1 MLRETIGMEAAG
13 RIDKDMYKKICFIA
27 VPLIL
32 ACLLLLYGWSN
43 NTVIEIRKSNN
54 QDEAEKSVQI
64 TDNKDIATNIS
75 PHRDDICAI
84 IERNSNE
91 IAMFFDKYPISSR
104 WIEISGYDFTKDGNM
119 EIILSYVYV
128 ETSTTI
134 SYNNVFDDCGNLLF
148 RFVTSDIRDAEIF
161 VDETVNKYYIQTRLH
176 IAANHDVTLYQE
188 ISYNKNWNMEIMFTE
203 WDCRPGQERIEDKKE
218 GYSIYESF
226 TQVEKEDILKTGYEN
241 MLNIFQMKEANGTVG
256 QLEKYVQ
263 GYDKQAKEKVVL
275 IGEIYPKTED
285 INWIS
290 E

>member
-13 RIDKDMYKKICFIA
+13 RIDKDMHKKICFIA

-32 ACLLLLYGWSN
+32 ACLLLLYVWSN
-43 NTVIEIRKSNN
+43 NTVIEIRRSNN
-54 QDEAEKSVQI
+54 QGEAEKSVQI
-64 TDNKDIATNIS
+64 TNNKDIATNIS

-84 IERNSNE
+84 IEKNSNE
-91 IAMFFDKYPISSR
+91 IAMFLDKYPIALR

-161 VDETVNKYYIQTRLH
+161 VDETVNKYNIQTRLH
-176 IAANHDVTLYQE
+176 ISANHDVTLYQE
-188 ISYNKNWNMEIMFTE
+188 ISYNKNWNMEIMFAE
-203 WDCRPGQERIEDKKE
+203 WDCRHGQERIEDKKE

-226 TQVEKEDILKTGYEN
+226 TQVEKEDILQTGYEN
-241 MLNIFQMKEANGTVG
+241 MLNIFQMKEVNGTVE
-256 QLEKYVQ
+256 QLQKYVQ
-263 GYDKQAKEKVVL
+263 CYDKQAKEKVVL
-275 IGEIYPKTED
+275 IGEIYLKTED

>member
-13 RIDKDMYKKICFIA
+13 RIDKDMHKKICFIA

-32 ACLLLLYGWSN
+32 ACLLLLYVWSN
-43 NTVIEIRKSNN
+43 NTVIEIRRSNN
-54 QDEAEKSVQI
+54 QGEAEKSVQI
-64 TDNKDIATNIS
+64 TNNKDIATNIS

-84 IERNSNE
+84 IEKNSNE
-91 IAMFFDKYPISSR
+91 IAMFLDKYPIALR

-188 ISYNKNWNMEIMFTE
+188 ISYNENWNMELMFVE
-203 WDCRPGQERIEDKKE
+203 WDCRPGQERIEDKQE

-226 TQVEKEDILKTGYEN
+226 TQVEKEDILQTGYEN
-241 MLNIFQMKEANGTVG
+241 MLNIFQMKEVNGTVE
-256 QLEKYVQ
+256 QLQKYVQ
-263 GYDKQAKEKVVL
+263 CYDKQAKEKVVL
-275 IGEIYPKTED
+275 IGEIYLKTED

>member
-1 MLRETIGMEAAG
+1 MLRKTIGMEAAG

-32 ACLLLLYGWSN
+32 ICLLLLYGWLD
-43 NTVIEIRKSNN
+43 NTVIGIRRSNN

-91 IAMFFDKYPISSR
+91 IAMFFDNYPISSR

-161 VDETVNKYYIQTRLH
+161 VDETVNKYNIQTRLH
-176 IAANHDVTLYQE
+176 ISANHDVTLYQE
-188 ISYNKNWNMEIMFTE
+188 ISYNKNWNMEIMFAE
-203 WDCRPGQERIEDKKE
+203 WDCRHGQERIEDKKE

-241 MLNIFQMKEANGTVG
+241 MLNIFQMKEANGTVE
-256 QLEKYVQ
+256 QLQKYVQ
-263 GYDKQAKEKVVL
+263 CYDKQAKEKVVL

>member
-1 MLRETIGMEAAG
+1 MLQEIIGMEAAG
-13 RIDKDMYKKICFIA
+13 RIDKDMHKKICFIA

-32 ACLLLLYGWSN
+32 ACLLLLYGWLD
-43 NTVIEIRKSNN
+43 NTVIGIRRSNN

-91 IAMFFDKYPISSR
+91 IAMFFDNYPISSR

-119 EIILSYVYV
+119 EIILSYVYI

-161 VDETVNKYYIQTRLH
+161 VDETVNKYNIQTRLH
-176 IAANHDVTLYQE
+176 ISANHDVTLYQE
-188 ISYNKNWNMEIMFTE
+188 ISYNKNWNMEIMFAE
-203 WDCRPGQERIEDKKE
+203 WDCRHGQERIEDKKE

>member
-1 MLRETIGMEAAG
+1 MLQEIIGMEAAG

-91 IAMFFDKYPISSR
+91 IAMFFDNYPISSR

-161 VDETVNKYYIQTRLH
+161 VDETVNKYNIQTRLH
-176 IAANHDVTLYQE
+176 ISANHDVTLYQE
-188 ISYNKNWNMEIMFTE
+188 ISYNKNWNMEIMFAE
-203 WDCRPGQERIEDKKE
+203 WDCRHGQERIEDKKE

-226 TQVEKEDILKTGYEN
+226 TQVEKEDILQTGYEN
-241 MLNIFQMKEANGTVG
+241 MLNIFQMKEANGTVE
-256 QLEKYVQ
+256 QLQKYVQ
-263 GYDKQAKEKVVL
+263 CYDKQAKEKVVL

>member
-1 MLRETIGMEAAG
+1 MLQEIIGMEAAG
-13 RIDKDMYKKICFIA
+13 RIDKDMHKKICFIA

-32 ACLLLLYGWSN
+32 ICLLLLYGWLD
-43 NTVIEIRKSNN
+43 NTVIGIRRSNN

-161 VDETVNKYYIQTRLH
+161 VDETVNKYNIQTRLH
-176 IAANHDVTLYQE
+176 ISANHDVTLYQE
-188 ISYNKNWNMEIMFTE
+188 ISYNKNWNMEIMFAE

>member
-1 MLRETIGMEAAG
+1 
-13 RIDKDMYKKICFIA
+13 
-27 VPLIL
+27 
-32 ACLLLLYGWSN
+32 
-43 NTVIEIRKSNN
+43 
-54 QDEAEKSVQI
+54 
-64 TDNKDIATNIS
+64 
-75 PHRDDICAI
+75 
-84 IERNSNE
+84 
-91 IAMFFDKYPISSR
+91 
-104 WIEISGYDFTKDGNM
+104 M

-188 ISYNKNWNMEIMFTE
+188 ISYNENWNMELMFVE
-203 WDCRPGQERIEDKKE
+203 WDCRPGQERIEDKQE

-226 TQVEKEDILKTGYEN
+226 TQVEKEDILQTGYEN
-241 MLNIFQMKEANGTVG
+241 MLNIFQMKEVNGTVE
-256 QLEKYVQ
+256 QLQKYVQ
-263 GYDKQAKEKVVL
+263 CYDKQAKEKVVL
-275 IGEIYPKTED
+275 IGEIYLKTED

>member
-1 MLRETIGMEAAG
+1 MLQEIIGMEAAG

-161 VDETVNKYYIQTRLH
+161 VDETVNKYNIQTRLH
-176 IAANHDVTLYQE
+176 ISANHDVTLYQE

-256 QLEKYVQ
+256 QLENMFKVMIN
-263 GYDKQAKEKVVL
+263 KQKKRL
-275 IGEIYPKTED
+275 C
-285 INWIS
+285 
-290 E
+290 

>member
-13 RIDKDMYKKICFIA
+13 RIDKDMHKKICFIA

-32 ACLLLLYGWSN
+32 ACLLLLYVWSN
-43 NTVIEIRKSNN
+43 NTVIEIRRSNN
-54 QDEAEKSVQI
+54 QGEAEKSVQI
-64 TDNKDIATNIS
+64 TNNKDIATNIS

-84 IERNSNE
+84 IEKNSNE
-91 IAMFFDKYPISSR
+91 IAMFLDKYPIALR

-188 ISYNKNWNMEIMFTE
+188 ISYNENWNMELMFVE
-203 WDCRPGQERIEDKKE
+203 WDCRPGQERIEDKQE

-226 TQVEKEDILKTGYEN
+226 TQVEKEDILQTGYEN
-241 MLNIFQMKEANGTVG
+241 MLNIFQMKEVNGTVE
-256 QLEKYVQ
+256 QLQKYVQ
-263 GYDKQAKEKVVL
+263 CYDKQAKEKVVL
-275 IGEIYPKTED
+275 IGEIYLKTDD

>member
-1 MLRETIGMEAAG
+1 MLRKTIGMEAAG

-32 ACLLLLYGWSN
+32 ICLLLLYGWLD
-43 NTVIEIRKSNN
+43 NTVIGIRRSNN

-91 IAMFFDKYPISSR
+91 IAMFFDNYPISSR

-161 VDETVNKYYIQTRLH
+161 VDETVNKYNIQTRLH
-176 IAANHDVTLYQE
+176 ISANHDVTLYQE
-188 ISYNKNWNMEIMFTE
+188 ISYNKNWNMEIMFAE
-203 WDCRPGQERIEDKKE
+203 WDCRHGQERIEDKKE

-226 TQVEKEDILKTGYEN
+226 TQVEKEDILQTGYEN
-241 MLNIFQMKEANGTVG
+241 MLNIFQMKEANGTVE
-256 QLEKYVQ
+256 QLQKYVQ
-263 GYDKQAKEKVVL
+263 CYDKQAKEKVVL

>member
-1 MLRETIGMEAAG
+1 MLRKTIGMEAAG
-13 RIDKDMYKKICFIA
+13 RIDKDMHKKICFIA

-91 IAMFFDKYPISSR
+91 IAMFFDNYPISSR

-161 VDETVNKYYIQTRLH
+161 VDETVNKYNIQTRLH
-176 IAANHDVTLYQE
+176 ISANHDVTLYQE
-188 ISYNKNWNMEIMFTE
+188 ISYNKNWNMEIMFAE
-203 WDCRPGQERIEDKKE
+203 WDCRHGQERIEDKKE

-226 TQVEKEDILKTGYEN
+226 TQVEKEDILQTGYEN
-241 MLNIFQMKEANGTVG
+241 MLNIFQMKEANGTVE
-256 QLEKYVQ
+256 QLQKYVQ
-263 GYDKQAKEKVVL
+263 CYDKQAKEKVVL

>member
-1 MLRETIGMEAAG
+1 MLRKTIGMEAAG

-91 IAMFFDKYPISSR
+91 IAMFFDNYPISSR

-161 VDETVNKYYIQTRLH
+161 VDETVNKYNIQTRLH
-176 IAANHDVTLYQE
+176 ISANHDVTLYQE

>member
-32 ACLLLLYGWSN
+32 ICLLLLYGWLD
-43 NTVIEIRKSNN
+43 NTVIGIRRSNN

-91 IAMFFDKYPISSR
+91 IAMFFDNYPISSR

-161 VDETVNKYYIQTRLH
+161 VDETVNKYNIQTRLH
-176 IAANHDVTLYQE
+176 ISANHDVTLYQE
-188 ISYNKNWNMEIMFTE
+188 ISYNKNWNMEIMFAE
-203 WDCRPGQERIEDKKE
+203 WDCRHGQERIEDKKE

-263 GYDKQAKEKVVL
+263 GYDKQAKEKGVL

>member
-1 MLRETIGMEAAG
+1 MLRKTIGMEAAG

-91 IAMFFDKYPISSR
+91 IAMFFDNYPISSR

-161 VDETVNKYYIQTRLH
+161 VDETVNKYNIQTRLH
-176 IAANHDVTLYQE
+176 ISANHDVTLYQE
-188 ISYNKNWNMEIMFTE
+188 ISYNKNWNMEIMFAE
-203 WDCRPGQERIEDKKE
+203 WDCRHGQERIEDKKE

>member
-13 RIDKDMYKKICFIA
+13 RIDKDMHKKICFIA

-32 ACLLLLYGWSN
+32 ACLLLLYVWSN
-43 NTVIEIRKSNN
+43 NTVIEIRRSNN
-54 QDEAEKSVQI
+54 QGEAEKSVQI
-64 TDNKDIATNIS
+64 TNNKDIATNIS

-91 IAMFFDKYPISSR
+91 IAMFFDNYPISSR

-188 ISYNKNWNMEIMFTE
+188 ISYNKNWNMEIMFAE
-203 WDCRPGQERIEDKKE
+203 WDCRHGQERIEDKKE

>member
-148 RFVTSDIRDAEIF
+148 RFVTSDSCEDSSRD
-161 VDETVNKYYIQTRLH
+161 R
-176 IAANHDVTLYQE
+176 
-188 ISYNKNWNMEIMFTE
+188 
-203 WDCRPGQERIEDKKE
+203 
-218 GYSIYESF
+218 
-226 TQVEKEDILKTGYEN
+226 
-241 MLNIFQMKEANGTVG
+241 
-256 QLEKYVQ
+256 
-263 GYDKQAKEKVVL
+263 
-275 IGEIYPKTED
+275 
-285 INWIS
+285 
-290 E
+290 

>member
-1 MLRETIGMEAAG
+1 MLQEIIGMEAAG

-32 ACLLLLYGWSN
+32 ICLLLLYGWLD
-43 NTVIEIRKSNN
+43 NTVIGIRRSNN

-91 IAMFFDKYPISSR
+91 IAMFFDNYPISSR

-161 VDETVNKYYIQTRLH
+161 VDETVNKYNIQTRLH
-176 IAANHDVTLYQE
+176 ISANHDVTLYQE
-188 ISYNKNWNMEIMFTE
+188 ISYNKNWNMEIMFAE
-203 WDCRPGQERIEDKKE
+203 WDCRHGQERIEDKKE

-226 TQVEKEDILKTGYEN
+226 TQVEKEDILQTGYEN
-241 MLNIFQMKEANGTVG
+241 MLNIFQMKEANGTVE
-256 QLEKYVQ
+256 QLQKYVQ
-263 GYDKQAKEKVVL
+263 CYDKQAKEKVVL

>member
-1 MLRETIGMEAAG
+1 MLRKTIGMEAAG

-91 IAMFFDKYPISSR
+91 IAMFFDNYPISSR

-161 VDETVNKYYIQTRLH
+161 VDETVNKYNIQTRLH
-176 IAANHDVTLYQE
+176 ISANHDVTLYQE
-188 ISYNKNWNMEIMFTE
+188 ISYNKNWNMEIMFAE

-241 MLNIFQMKEANGTVG
+241 MLNIFQMKEANGTVE
-256 QLEKYVQ
+256 QLQKYVQ
-263 GYDKQAKEKVVL
+263 CYDKQAKEKVVL

>member
-1 MLRETIGMEAAG
+1 MLRKTIGMEAAG

-91 IAMFFDKYPISSR
+91 IAMFFDNYPISSR

-161 VDETVNKYYIQTRLH
+161 VDETVNKYNIQTRLH
-176 IAANHDVTLYQE
+176 ISANHDVTLYQE
-188 ISYNKNWNMEIMFTE
+188 ISYNKNWNMEIMFAE
-203 WDCRPGQERIEDKKE
+203 WDCRHGQERIEDKKE

-226 TQVEKEDILKTGYEN
+226 TQVEKEDILQTGYEN
-241 MLNIFQMKEANGTVG
+241 MLNIFQMKEANGTVE
-256 QLEKYVQ
+256 QLQKYVQ
-263 GYDKQAKEKVVL
+263 CYDKQAKEKVVL

>member
-13 RIDKDMYKKICFIA
+13 RIDKDMHKKICFIA

-32 ACLLLLYGWSN
+32 ACLLLLYVWSN
-43 NTVIEIRKSNN
+43 NTVIEIRRSNN
-54 QDEAEKSVQI
+54 QGEAEKSVQI
-64 TDNKDIATNIS
+64 TNNKDIATNIS

-148 RFVTSDIRDAEIF
+148 RFVTSDIRDAE
-161 VDETVNKYYIQTRLH
+161 
-176 IAANHDVTLYQE
+176 
-188 ISYNKNWNMEIMFTE
+188 
-203 WDCRPGQERIEDKKE
+203 
-218 GYSIYESF
+218 
-226 TQVEKEDILKTGYEN
+226 
-241 MLNIFQMKEANGTVG
+241 NICG
-256 QLEKYVQ
+256 
-263 GYDKQAKEKVVL
+263 
-275 IGEIYPKTED
+275 
-285 INWIS
+285 
-290 E
+290 

>member
-1 MLRETIGMEAAG
+1 MLQEIIGMEAAG
-13 RIDKDMYKKICFIA
+13 RIDKDMHKKICFIA

-32 ACLLLLYGWSN
+32 ACLLLLYGWLD
-43 NTVIEIRKSNN
+43 NTVIGIRRSNN

-91 IAMFFDKYPISSR
+91 IAMFFDNYPISSR

-119 EIILSYVYV
+119 EIILSYVYI

-161 VDETVNKYYIQTRLH
+161 VDETVNKYNIQTRLH
-176 IAANHDVTLYQE
+176 ISANHDVTLYQE
-188 ISYNKNWNMEIMFTE
+188 ISYNKNWNMEIMFAE
-203 WDCRPGQERIEDKKE
+203 WDCRHGQERIEDKKE

-226 TQVEKEDILKTGYEN
+226 TQVEKEDILQTGYEN

>member
-1 MLRETIGMEAAG
+1 MLRKTIGMEAAG

-91 IAMFFDKYPISSR
+91 IAMFFDNYPISSR

-161 VDETVNKYYIQTRLH
+161 VDETVNKYNIQTRLH
-176 IAANHDVTLYQE
+176 ISANHDVTLYQE

-226 TQVEKEDILKTGYEN
+226 TQVEKEDILQTGYEN
-241 MLNIFQMKEANGTVG
+241 MLNIFQMKEANGTVE
-256 QLEKYVQ
+256 QLQKYVQ
-263 GYDKQAKEKVVL
+263 CYDKQAKEKVVL

>member
-13 RIDKDMYKKICFIA
+13 RIDKDMHKKICFIA

-32 ACLLLLYGWSN
+32 ACLLLLYVWSN
-43 NTVIEIRKSNN
+43 NTVIEIRRSNN
-54 QDEAEKSVQI
+54 QGEAEKSVQI
-64 TDNKDIATNIS
+64 TNNKDIATNIS

-84 IERNSNE
+84 IEKNSNE
-91 IAMFFDKYPISSR
+91 IAMFLDKYPIALR
-104 WIEISGYDFTKDGNM
+104 WIEISGYDFTKDG
-119 EIILSYVYV
+119 
-128 ETSTTI
+128 TTI

-188 ISYNKNWNMEIMFTE
+188 ISYNENWNMELMFVE
-203 WDCRPGQERIEDKKE
+203 WDCRPGQERIEDKQE

-226 TQVEKEDILKTGYEN
+226 TQVEKEDILQTGYEN
-241 MLNIFQMKEANGTVG
+241 MLNIFQMKEVNGTVE
-256 QLEKYVQ
+256 QLQKYVQ
-263 GYDKQAKEKVVL
+263 CYDKQAKEKVVL
-275 IGEIYPKTED
+275 IGEIYLKTED

>member
-13 RIDKDMYKKICFIA
+13 RIDKDMHKKICFIA

-32 ACLLLLYGWSN
+32 ACLLLLYVWSN

-84 IERNSNE
+84 IEKNSNE
-91 IAMFFDKYPISSR
+91 IAMFLDKYPIALR

-188 ISYNKNWNMEIMFTE
+188 ISYNKNWNMEIMFAE
-203 WDCRPGQERIEDKKE
+203 WDCRHGQERIEDKQE

-226 TQVEKEDILKTGYEN
+226 TQVEKEDILQTGYEN
-241 MLNIFQMKEANGTVG
+241 MLNIFQMKEVNGTVE
-256 QLEKYVQ
+256 QLQKYVQ
-263 GYDKQAKEKVVL
+263 CYDKQAKEKVVL
-275 IGEIYPKTED
+275 IGEIYLKTED